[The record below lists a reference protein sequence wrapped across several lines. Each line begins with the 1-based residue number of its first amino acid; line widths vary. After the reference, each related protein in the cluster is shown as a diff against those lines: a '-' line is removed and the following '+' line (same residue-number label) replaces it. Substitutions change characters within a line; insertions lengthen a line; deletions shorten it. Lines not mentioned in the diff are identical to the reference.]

1 MEDGFHLIVGRMGGS
16 NIAGTILFSHPAE
29 ESIPG
34 FSGEGFGG
42 LAFGGSEIIHRTGGT
57 DLALYPP
64 LVAEVLDPL
73 GIFSGQRAS
82 MARNRATLSG
92 PPDRA
97 ITTPFWYQSSG
108 DQSSARRA
116 STECQANGL
125 SPFASPGETP
135 MGGAYPVV
143 PAKTLHAQSPCR
155 TASKRHFAKAWK
167 FQEVIGTSRAK
178 TTRGN
183 YRPGLSI
190 PLFLI
195 PLFLCNTFVTL

>member
-73 GIFSGQRAS
+73 GIFVGSRPPEAMVKMGHYNPPERWGFLRTKGQH
-82 MARNRATLSG
+82 G
-92 PPDRA
+92 PEQGHTIWP
-97 ITTPFWYQSSG
+97 
-108 DQSSARRA
+108 
-116 STECQANGL
+116 
-125 SPFASPGETP
+125 PG
-135 MGGAYPVV
+135 
-143 PAKTLHAQSPCR
+143 
-155 TASKRHFAKAWK
+155 
-167 FQEVIGTSRAK
+167 
-178 TTRGN
+178 
-183 YRPGLSI
+183 
-190 PLFLI
+190 
-195 PLFLCNTFVTL
+195 